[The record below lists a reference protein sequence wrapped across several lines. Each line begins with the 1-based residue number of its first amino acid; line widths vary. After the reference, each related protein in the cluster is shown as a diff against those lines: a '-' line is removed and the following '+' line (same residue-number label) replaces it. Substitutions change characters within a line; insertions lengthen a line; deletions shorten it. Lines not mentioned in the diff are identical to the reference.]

1 MDGGIAIVCL
11 SVAMFL
17 GCLII
22 GWIPLL
28 SKLSERSLQFVAI
41 LGAGL
46 LCGTSLAII
55 IPEGTDLLQDSW
67 KGSDTPLGQNN
78 RSETEGVSFAN
89 SIPSRFYIGLSL
101 VVGFIFMFVVDQLSL
116 YFSTATR
123 SGCMPNNN
131 GITAS
136 LGLVIHAAADGV
148 ALGAAVASPDV
159 AVQVIVFVAVVMHKA
174 PAAFGMVSF
183 LIHIGVNKRLIHG
196 HLLAFSAAAPL
207 FAISTYFI
215 LTASGGSSQHR
226 LTATG
231 VGMLFSGGTFLYVAT
246 VHVLPEVSSGQGH
259 HQSPSDLQHLTET
272 AAQPRGPMGVWESLT
287 FIGGAAIPVLLA
299 LGLHD
304 D

>member
-1 MDGGIAIVCL
+1 MEGGIAILCL
-11 SVAMFL
+11 SVAMFF
-17 GCLII
+17 GCLVI

-28 SKLSERSLQFVAI
+28 IKLSDRSLQIVAI

-55 IPEGTDLLQDSW
+55 IPEGTDLLQDTW
-67 KGSDTPLGQNN
+67 KASETALVQNN
-78 RSETEGVSFAN
+78 SSGTTVVSFAN

-101 VVGFIFMFVVDQLSL
+101 VFGFIFMFVVDQLNL

-123 SGCMPNNN
+123 GSGCMPNNS

-136 LGLVIHAAADGV
+136 LGLVIHSAADGV
-148 ALGAAVASPDV
+148 ALGAAVASPDM
-159 AVQVIVFVAVVMHKA
+159 AVQVIVFVAVIMHK
-174 PAAFGMVSF
+174 V
-183 LIHIGVNKRLIHG
+183 
-196 HLLAFSAAAPL
+196 
-207 FAISTYFI
+207 
-215 LTASGGSSQHR
+215 GGSTQSR

-259 HQSPSDLQHLTET
+259 HLSPGDLQHLTE
-272 AAQPRGPMGVWESLT
+272 AVAEPRGPMGLLESLT

-299 LGLHD
+299 LGLQD